1 MSPYTSIVC
10 SNGYAI
16 EGQKILDACEKAL
29 EAIEKELPEEA
40 RFFEVYVQILDTCK
54 EVLQGKKIVL

>member
-10 SNGYAI
+10 SNEYVMD
-16 EGQKILDACEKAL
+16 GQKILDVCEKAL

-40 RFFEVYVQILDTCK
+40 RFFEAYVHILDACK
-54 EVLQGKKIVL
+54 EVLQAKKVVL